1 MPDSI
6 DIDTQ
11 LLAHIDV
18 TFWYITDYQ
27 KYTRTRHSPEPF
39 FALYPMLLKRGGP
52 VVSLAAPG
60 VHITYFVNFL
70 LRPRTI
76 PTYYSLLASPFPPD
90 LHEYFGGCK
99 TPATSEDFVVS
110 FSYYDR
116 SNLID
121 SSRKLSLR
129 NYSLKAK

>member
-52 VVSLAAPG
+52 VVSLATPG
-60 VHITYFVNFL
+60 VHIITSSIFYLCHVLYLHTIVYLPVLFRQIYMNISEGARLRQHLRILSFL
-70 LRPRTI
+70 
-76 PTYYSLLASPFPPD
+76 FPIM
-90 LHEYFGGCK
+90 
-99 TPATSEDFVVS
+99 
-110 FSYYDR
+110 
-116 SNLID
+116 ID
-121 SSRKLSLR
+121 QT
-129 NYSLKAK
+129 